1 MAPRKKT
8 EKEEKAT
15 SAEGSD
21 MILHYLRTSS
31 LSLPETHL
39 LYADVREAK
48 PIDRT
53 LPSTFQPTYITKSRK
68 VGQVAGLAVWQ

>member
-21 MILHYLRTSS
+21 MILHYLRA
-31 LSLPETHL
+31 PHL
-39 LYADVREAK
+39 IPLIELY
-48 PIDRT
+48 
-53 LPSTFQPTYITKSRK
+53 
-68 VGQVAGLAVWQ
+68 